1 MSHFFVS
8 GGQSI
13 GVSASVAVLSMNIK
27 DRFPLGWTGWI
38 PCSPRDSQ
46 ETSPTP
52 QFKSNNSSVISFL
65 HSIFLCN
72 FEFEPQKGSNAF
84 YLFKTKT

>member
-52 QFKSNNSSVISFL
+52 QFKSNNSSALIPWIIQVGPK
-65 HSIFLCN
+65 CN
-72 FEFEPQKGSNAF
+72 QNI
-84 YLFKTKT
+84 L